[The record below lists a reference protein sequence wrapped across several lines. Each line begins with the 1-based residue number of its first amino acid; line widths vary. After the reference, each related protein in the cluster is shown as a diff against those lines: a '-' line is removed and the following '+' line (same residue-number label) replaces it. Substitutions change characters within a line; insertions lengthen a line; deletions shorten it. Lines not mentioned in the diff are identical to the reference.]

1 MKVMKTMVGMGV
13 RLFLMIILIGGRRVF
28 SQGAPTGFLRGT
40 CAAFFV
46 ALLVGFGVKADA
58 YSQHFRPAPADKNV
72 TISNGGLS
80 ITFNTAWGAVVVG
93 IADKNVAN
101 GLNIVD
107 ANDVGRELQVDQF
120 LMLKIKGRQEL
131 IINPTQAGAE
141 GYQGFYQHPKGIIFP
156 EKGSPVVQWK
166 ATRSHFHAVIKPWD
180 YDTGNPT
187 DWVYVENVSINS
199 KGVAYFHYTFYNHE
213 TKIYIMNT
221 EVPTLYSDRTSAF
234 MYPLVSPYG
243 RKGAALRKMKGP
255 HWPVKLVTGSPTWP
269 QRGLKS
275 KGWIANI
282 DTADNLG
289 IFYTTPLGL
298 PENYGTYPGADV
310 SERLPLGKTN
320 VAAMS
325 VTSYPDEIYSIQ
337 FSVLVSTPK
346 AGPALI
352 SKQPPA
358 VFKIVHNVP
367 PATAPQGV
375 AR

>member
-1 MKVMKTMVGMGV
+1 MKTMVGMGIG
-13 RLFLMIILIGGRRVF
+13 LFLMIILISARCVF
-28 SQGAPTGFLRGT
+28 SQVASTGSLRG
-40 CAAFFV
+40 AAV
-46 ALLVGFGVKADA
+46 ALFIALFVGFEAKADA
-58 YSQHFRPAPADKNV
+58 HSKHFPPAPADKNV

-93 IADKNVAN
+93 IADKDVAN
-101 GLNIVD
+101 ALNIVD

-120 LMLKIKGRQEL
+120 LMLKINGHPEL

-141 GYQGFYQHPKGIIFP
+141 GYQGFYRHPKGIIFP
-156 EKGSPVVQWK
+156 EKGSPVVRWK
-166 ATRSHFHAVIKPWD
+166 ATRSRFHAVIRPWD

-187 DWVYVENVSINS
+187 NWVYVEDVSINS

-213 TKIYIMNT
+213 TKTYVMNT
-221 EVPTLYSDRTSAF
+221 EVPTLYSDRTNAF

-243 RKGAALRKMKGP
+243 RKGAALRKMKNP
-255 HWPVKLVTGSPTWP
+255 HWPIKLVTRPQKGFGST
-269 QRGLKS
+269 RS

-298 PENYGTYPGADV
+298 PEIYGTYPGADV
-310 SERLPLGKTN
+310 SDRLPLGKTN
-320 VAAMS
+320 VAAMGL
-325 VTSYPDEIYSIQ
+325 TSYPGEVYSIQ

-367 PATAPQGV
+367 PTAAPHGV
-375 AR
+375 TR